1 MEKIDWLMSL
11 EIQERGSVEEGTPFF
26 QWCAWRI
33 LLISVASAV
42 SYREG
47 RGSIRP
53 RRKIGIKQTGVDV

>member
-1 MEKIDWLMSL
+1 MEKLDWLMSL

-33 LLISVASAV
+33 LLISVAAAV

-47 RGSIRP
+47 RG
-53 RRKIGIKQTGVDV
+53 V